1 VKQEGKKKRR
11 KDVKEKNKASRSLR
25 AAGLL
30 LLLLFTEPVLILKEA
45 G

>member
-1 VKQEGKKKRR
+1 MRGKK
-11 KDVKEKNKASRSLR
+11 KASRSLR